1 MSRRIK
7 RIDPTR
13 RNLSVNEEEKRTV
26 LYSWVNRDGSGEVTR
41 HRNLLLLAMYLGCS
55 MLEAWA
61 HAKLAGC
68 YNNGTNIDV
77 IIWTHGWL
85 EDGSKPYVI
94 SIEPPNMGENVRLYS
109 TLTFEASRS
118 IFEEE
123 VNTLLETRTR
133 RIYSIEDILGYP

>member
-13 RNLSVNEEEKRTV
+13 RNMSVNREDQRTL

-41 HRNLLLLAMYLGCS
+41 HRNLLLLAIHLGCS
-55 MLEAWA
+55 MLEARA

-68 YNNGTNIDV
+68 YNNGTDIDV

-85 EDGSKPYVI
+85 DDGSKPYII

-109 TLTFEASRS
+109 TLTFEASRK
-118 IFEEE
+118 IFEDE
-123 VNTLLETRTR
+123 VNILLGTRTR
-133 RIYSIEDILGYP
+133 RICNIEDILGYP